1 MQYGKDSLQSVC
13 REALDTFHS
22 LLDQGEGTRIE
33 FKLRAPSAAR
43 LAKLLCALA
52 NTGGGHILIGVDDD
66 AIVEGVE
73 EIDETRDAIS
83 RARRM
88 NTPMPEIRIT
98 ELRLDEERVVVMCAV
113 SQGVDKPYRVA
124 RARGGEAAYIRV
136 GSAVMPVAPGEE
148 ARLEREDAVRSRV
161 SLGTIHVKILKTVK
175 RSPGITLKKIAQSCN
190 LSAYRVRKAL
200 VPLQQSGLVVEKNPG
215 RYTLR

>member
-1 MQYGKDSLQSVC
+1 MQCGKDSLRPVC
-13 REALDTFHS
+13 REALDTFFA
-22 LLDQGEGTRIE
+22 LLDQGEGTRVE

-43 LAKLLCALA
+43 LAKLICAFA
-52 NTGGGHILIGVDDD
+52 NTSGGHILMGVDDD

-83 RARRM
+83 RAHRM
-88 NTPMPEIRIT
+88 NTPMPEIRTT
-98 ELRLDEERVVVMCAV
+98 EIRLDEGRTVVMCAV
-113 SQGVDKPYRVA
+113 SQGIDKPYRAA
-124 RARGGEAAYIRV
+124 RPRGGEAAYIRV
-136 GSAVMPVAPGEE
+136 GSTVMPVAPEE
-148 ARLEREDAVRSRV
+148 ETRIEREDAVRSRV
-161 SLGTIHVKILKTVK
+161 SLLKIHEKILKTVQ
-175 RSPGITLKKIAQSCN
+175 SCPGITLKKIARSCN